1 MKGRITEYDL
11 LQSTNERVDDDGTQL
26 RGSEQTCSSQN
37 LLNFDNRCGVNTHV
51 NVIFRLGEI
60 TFKEYN
66 SNVHVNKH
74 DIRIVG
80 DSRTGPLTREC
91 K

>member
-66 SNVHVNKH
+66 SNVHVNNMTLELWGTVER
-74 DIRIVG
+74 D
-80 DSRTGPLTREC
+80 L
-91 K
+91 